1 MQEKELMHSTEG
13 IGGNEKISMGDV
25 LMSIDATKFAGT
37 ETTAEDKTD
46 VKEAGQPSVNTTKLR
61 KQMKALKKEVEKS
74 PALDKPVSGRKRK
87 QQEQKANYEI
97 NKTKLGV
104 YLP

>member
-1 MQEKELMHSTEG
+1 MHSTEG

-37 ETTAEDKTD
+37 ETKQDKPN

-74 PALDKPVSGRKRK
+74 PALDKPISGRKRK